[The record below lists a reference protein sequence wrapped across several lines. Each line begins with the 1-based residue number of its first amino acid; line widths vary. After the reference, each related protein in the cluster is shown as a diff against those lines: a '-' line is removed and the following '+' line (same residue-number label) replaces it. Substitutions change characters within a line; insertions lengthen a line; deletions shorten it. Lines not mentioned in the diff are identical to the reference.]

1 LPGHQTGGTQ
11 KIAEP
16 RGLRDCPSGM
26 PSSPKRPVRRGA
38 PRLFLLSPAHVGG
51 RRAKFLLSPKS
62 PFPLALR
69 FHGAGAPL
77 AEVFTFTSGLYFR
90 GKITYAQHFADPR
103 RGDLVRVITSNAG
116 LADPAGIVGPRD
128 VAAFGTTDI
137 AADDPAYRRPLLR
150 DARKLARKIGAAGTV
165 ILLGSIA
172 TPKYRDVL
180 LEVFEERLFFPRDFV
195 GRGDMS
201 RGALLLRAARANR
214 ELPYEKVRDA
224 VLTGRRV
231 GGAHLIRK

>member
-1 LPGHQTGGTQ
+1 MASIR
-11 KIAEP
+11 KS
-16 RGLRDCPSGM
+16 RG
-26 PSSPKRPVRRGA
+26 RPGA

-51 RRAKFLLSPKS
+51 LRAKFLLSPKS

-69 FHGAGAPL
+69 FHGAGVPL

-90 GKITYAQHFADPR
+90 GKITYATHFADPR

-116 LADPAGIVGPRD
+116 LADPLKIVGPRE
-128 VAAFGTTDI
+128 VAAFGATDI

-150 DARKLARKIGAAGTV
+150 DARKVARKIGRSGAV

-180 LEVFEERLFFPRDFV
+180 LEVFADRLFFPDDFV

-214 ELPYEKVRDA
+214 ELSYARVRDA
-224 VLTGRRV
+224 VLTGRRAARV
-231 GGAHLIRK
+231 QN